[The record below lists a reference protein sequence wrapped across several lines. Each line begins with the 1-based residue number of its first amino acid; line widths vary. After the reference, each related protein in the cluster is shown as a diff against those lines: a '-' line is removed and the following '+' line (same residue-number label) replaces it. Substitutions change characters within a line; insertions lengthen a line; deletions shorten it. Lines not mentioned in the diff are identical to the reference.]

1 MRFVLVHG
9 GWQGGW
15 AWDGV
20 ASALSGRGHSVLAP
34 TLRGLEEGGA
44 DRSGV
49 TLTDMGEGL
58 VEEIRKT
65 DFREFVLVGHS
76 GGGPVA
82 QFVADRLAGEVGRVV
97 FMDASVLRDGE
108 ALFDVL
114 SAGFAERSR
123 AQAAQSPD
131 GTVPIAPGHWS
142 AALMQDA
149 TPEQL
154 SACLPRLVPCP
165 LGWFDD
171 PLAIPRGAGAQIPA
185 SYVFLREDRSIPR
198 EFYKAM
204 AARLGRPRTVEC
216 EGSHQ
221 AMITRPEAVA
231 KALLASAGE

>member
-1 MRFVLVHG
+1 MTRTVSLIIRNLLFTLVVPGLG
-9 GWQGGW
+9 GVW
-15 AWDGV
+15 APWWILTREGRA
-20 ASALSGRGHSVLAP
+20 ASPAAWEAVPVIAAGAALYMWCVWNFAAVGRGTP
-34 TLRGLEEGGA
+34 
-44 DRSGV
+44 
-49 TLTDMGEGL
+49 
-58 VEEIRKT
+58 
-65 DFREFVLVGHS
+65 
-76 GGGPVA
+76 GPW
-82 QFVADRLAGEVGRVV
+82 
-97 FMDASVLRDGE
+97 
-108 ALFDVL
+108 DVL
-114 SAGFAERSR
+114 SPRFAERSR
-123 AQAAQSPD
+123 ALAAQSPD

-171 PLAIPRGAGAQIPA
+171 PLAIPRGAGAHIPA

-198 EFYKAM
+198 EVYEAM

-231 KALLASAGE
+231 KALLASAGGGGEPPGKAR